1 MARAPVVLAFNS
13 QIIIMTP
20 DQPKTTRPPRPS
32 HHRMGGGS
40 PRGGAGRPMRG
51 GRDSAP
57 PEFEQKM
64 INIRR
69 VTRVVK
75 GGRRFSFSVLLAIG
89 NRKGK
94 VGLGVGK
101 AADISLALEK
111 AFREAKKRLLT
122 LMLDKQSS
130 IPHEVEAK
138 FNSSRVI
145 IRPAPGRGVVA
156 GSAMRVILELAGIRG
171 VSAKILSPS
180 KSQLNN
186 ARATMKA
193 LSELPASTNRGEPH

>member
-1 MARAPVVLAFNS
+1 MPS
-13 QIIIMTP
+13 E
-20 DQPKTTRPPRPS
+20 QPKTARGGGGRPRS
-32 HHRMGGGS
+32 SGGS
-40 PRGGAGRPMRG
+40 PRGGSGRPARG

-57 PEFEQKM
+57 PEYEQKM

-89 NRKGK
+89 NRRGK

-101 AADISLALEK
+101 AADISLAIEK

-122 LMLDKQSS
+122 LTLTKTLS

-138 FNSSRVI
+138 FASSRVI
-145 IRPAPGRGVVA
+145 IRPAPGRGIVA
-156 GSAMRVILELAGIRG
+156 GSAMRIILDLAGIRA

-180 KSQLNN
+180 KSKLNN
-186 ARATMKA
+186 ARATMQA
-193 LSELPASTNRGEPH
+193 LATLPRS

>member
-1 MARAPVVLAFNS
+1 
-13 QIIIMTP
+13 
-20 DQPKTTRPPRPS
+20 
-32 HHRMGGGS
+32 
-40 PRGGAGRPMRG
+40 
-51 GRDSAP
+51 
-57 PEFEQKM
+57 M

-122 LMLDKQSS
+122 LTLDQHSS
-130 IPHEVEAK
+130 IPHEVAAK

-145 IRPAPGRGVVA
+145 IRPAPGRGIVA

-186 ARATMKA
+186 ARATMRA
-193 LSELPASTNRGEPH
+193 LAELPH

>member
-1 MARAPVVLAFNS
+1 
-13 QIIIMTP
+13 MTA
-20 DQPKTTRPPRPS
+20 DQQKTIRPPRPP
-32 HHRMGGGS
+32 RRGG
-40 PRGGAGRPMRG
+40 PRGG
-51 GRDSAP
+51 GRDYAP

-75 GGRRFSFSVLLAIG
+75 GGRRFSFSVLLVIG

-122 LMLDKQSS
+122 LTLDKQSS
-130 IPHEVEAK
+130 IPHEVAAK

-145 IRPAPGRGVVA
+145 IRPAPGRGIVA
-156 GSAMRVILELAGIRG
+156 GSAMRVILDLAGIRG

-186 ARATMKA
+186 ARATMRA
-193 LSELPASTNRGEPH
+193 LAELPH

>member
-1 MARAPVVLAFNS
+1 
-13 QIIIMTP
+13 MTS
-20 DQPKTTRPPRPS
+20 DQSKTASPTHSPRPS
-32 HHRMGGGS
+32 RGGAGRSGGPRGGGS
-40 PRGGAGRPMRG
+40 SRSGGRPMRG
-51 GRDSAP
+51 GRDSTP
-57 PEFEQKM
+57 PEYEQKM

-122 LMLDKQSS
+122 LTLDKQSS

-156 GSAMRVILELAGIRG
+156 GSAMRVILELAGVRG

-193 LSELPASTNRGEPH
+193 LAELPH

>member
-1 MARAPVVLAFNS
+1 
-13 QIIIMTP
+13 MTS
-20 DQPKTTRPPRPS
+20 DQQKTTKPSRPRQRS
-32 HHRMGGGS
+32 TDGS
-40 PRGGAGRPMRG
+40 PRSGFGGAGRAPRGGNRSARG
-51 GRDSAP
+51 GRDSVP

-89 NRKGK
+89 NRRGK

-111 AFREAKKRLLT
+111 AFREAKKHLLT
-122 LMLDKQSS
+122 LTLTKQSS
-130 IPHEVEAK
+130 IPHEVTAK

-145 IRPAPGRGVVA
+145 IRPAPSRGIVA
-156 GSAMRVILELAGIRG
+156 GSAMRVILDLAGVRA
-171 VSAKILSPS
+171 VSAKIISPS

-186 ARATMKA
+186 ARATMQA
-193 LSELPASTNRGEPH
+193 LRALPRS

>member
-1 MARAPVVLAFNS
+1 MVTEQS
-13 QIIIMTP
+13 KMTKP
-20 DQPKTTRPPRPS
+20 CRPPRQRNDGRPS
-32 HHRMGGGS
+32 RGGS
-40 PRGGAGRPMRG
+40 RGGPRG

-89 NRKGK
+89 NRRGK

-111 AFREAKKRLLT
+111 AFREAKKRLLIVT
-122 LMLDKQSS
+122 LNKQSS
-130 IPHEVEAK
+130 IPHEVAAK

-156 GSAMRVILELAGIRG
+156 GSAMRVILELAGIRA

-186 ARATMKA
+186 ARATMRA
-193 LSELPASTNRGEPH
+193 LAMLPASTPA

>member
-1 MARAPVVLAFNS
+1 MPAE
-13 QIIIMTP
+13 QQKII
-20 DQPKTTRPPRPS
+20 KSSRPS
-32 HHRMGGGS
+32 R
-40 PRGGAGRPMRG
+40 PRTGAAGRSTRG
-51 GRDSAP
+51 GRTEVP

-89 NRKGK
+89 NRRGK
-94 VGLGVGK
+94 VGLGLGK

-111 AFREAKKRLLT
+111 AFREAKKRLLVMT
-122 LMLDKQSS
+122 LTKQSS
-130 IPHEVEAK
+130 IPHEVAAK
-138 FNSSRVI
+138 FNSSRVV
-145 IRPAPGRGVVA
+145 IRPAPGRGIVA
-156 GSAMRVILELAGIRG
+156 GSAMRVILDLAGIRG

-186 ARATMKA
+186 AKATMRA
-193 LSELPASTNRGEPH
+193 LAMLPASTRGEPK

>member
-1 MARAPVVLAFNS
+1 MATNS
-13 QIIIMTP
+13 TDITPTPMISMP
-20 DQPKTTRPPRPS
+20 DQSGELRPS
-32 HHRMGGGS
+32 RR
-40 PRGGAGRPMRG
+40 PRGRSGGDRPRGNVSGGRGPRG
-51 GRDSAP
+51 GRDAAP

-89 NRKGK
+89 NRCGK

-101 AADISLALEK
+101 AADISLSLEK
-111 AFREAKKRLLT
+111 AFREAKKHLLT
-122 LMLDKQSS
+122 LTLTKESS
-130 IPHEVEAK
+130 IPHEVTAK

-145 IRPAPGRGVVA
+145 IRPAPGRGIVA
-156 GSAMRVILELAGIRG
+156 GSAMRVILELAGIRAVG
-171 VSAKILSPS
+171 AKILSPS

-186 ARATMKA
+186 ARATMRA
-193 LSELPASTNRGEPH
+193 LSTLPVSIRS

>member
-1 MARAPVVLAFNS
+1 MPTEQQKKNRL
-13 QIIIMTP
+13 
-20 DQPKTTRPPRPS
+20 PRP
-32 HHRMGGGS
+32 R
-40 PRGGAGRPMRG
+40 GAGRPMRG
-51 GRDSAP
+51 GRDAAP

-111 AFREAKKRLLT
+111 AFREAKKRLLILALT
-122 LMLDKQSS
+122 KQSS
-130 IPHEVEAK
+130 IPHEVAAK

-145 IRPAPGRGVVA
+145 IRPAPGRGIVA
-156 GSAMRVILELAGIRG
+156 GSAMRVILDLAGLRG

-186 ARATMKA
+186 AKATMRA
-193 LSELPASTNRGEPH
+193 LAMLPH

>member
-1 MARAPVVLAFNS
+1 
-13 QIIIMTP
+13 MTSE
-20 DQPKTTRPPRPS
+20 QQKTVRPPRRPGQ
-32 HHRMGGGS
+32 RI
-40 PRGGAGRPMRG
+40 GGAGRPARGGPARRPG

-75 GGRRFSFSVLLAIG
+75 GGRRFSFSVLLVIG

-111 AFREAKKRLLT
+111 AFREAKKRLLIIA
-122 LMLDKQSS
+122 LNKQSS
-130 IPHEVEAK
+130 IPHEVSAK

-145 IRPAPGRGVVA
+145 IRPAPGRGIVA
-156 GSAMRVILELAGIRG
+156 GSAMRVILELAGIRA

-186 ARATMKA
+186 ARATMRA
-193 LSELPASTNRGEPH
+193 LAELPH

>member
-1 MARAPVVLAFNS
+1 
-13 QIIIMTP
+13 
-20 DQPKTTRPPRPS
+20 
-32 HHRMGGGS
+32 
-40 PRGGAGRPMRG
+40 MRG

-57 PEFEQKM
+57 PEYEQKT

-101 AADISLALEK
+101 AADISLAIEK

-122 LMLDKQSS
+122 ITLNKESS

-138 FNSSRVI
+138 FASSRVI
-145 IRPAPGRGVVA
+145 IRPAPGRGIVA
-156 GSAMRVILELAGIRG
+156 GSAMRIILDLAGIRA

-180 KSQLNN
+180 KSKLNN
-186 ARATMKA
+186 ARATMQA
-193 LSELPASTNRGEPH
+193 LSTLPH

>member
-1 MARAPVVLAFNS
+1 
-13 QIIIMTP
+13 MTP
-20 DQPKTTRPPRPS
+20 
-32 HHRMGGGS
+32 
-40 PRGGAGRPMRG
+40 
-51 GRDSAP
+51 
-57 PEFEQKM
+57 PEYEQKT

-101 AADISLALEK
+101 AADISLAIEK

-122 LMLDKQSS
+122 LTLTKESS

-138 FNSSRVI
+138 FASSRVI
-145 IRPAPGRGVVA
+145 IRPAPGRGIVA
-156 GSAMRVILELAGIRG
+156 GSAMRIILDLAGIRA

-180 KSQLNN
+180 KSKLNN
-186 ARATMKA
+186 ARATMEA
-193 LSELPASTNRGEPH
+193 LKSLPKQ